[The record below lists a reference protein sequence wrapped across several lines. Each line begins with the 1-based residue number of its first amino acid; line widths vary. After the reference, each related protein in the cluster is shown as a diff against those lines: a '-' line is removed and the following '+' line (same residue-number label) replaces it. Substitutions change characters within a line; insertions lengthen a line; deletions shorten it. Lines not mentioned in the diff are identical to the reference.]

1 MYKKWS
7 FSLRITPVN
16 IVNMTKSAFSC
27 AVINVLRNIMFWRSE
42 MLVLRE
48 MIVQNGWTLL
58 KFIRPNLMVV
68 FLITFAIIKN
78 DTEIQNFSLSQ
89 IYNST
94 SWAMNYQ
101 RIKIQKLEVWRI
113 ALAKS
118 LMQIINSHFNSI
130 FCTQFYNFILYMN
143 LCLLPH
149 S

>member
-1 MYKKWS
+1 
-7 FSLRITPVN
+7 
-16 IVNMTKSAFSC
+16 
-27 AVINVLRNIMFWRSE
+27 

-78 DTEIQNFSLSQ
+78 DAEIQNFSLSQ

-101 RIKIQKLEVWRI
+101 RIKIQKTGSMANRFSQI
-113 ALAKS
+113 AYAD
-118 LMQIINSHFNSI
+118 
-130 FCTQFYNFILYMN
+130 Y
-143 LCLLPH
+143 
-149 S
+149 